1 MLPNDDLKDKDL
13 NLALS
18 SNVLILFD
26 EFVHHGRAN
35 QMKAFVSAGSTQIR
49 RAYDRSAKNR
59 VRRASIVATG
69 NEKEYLSDLSG
80 DRRYISIEVKST
92 VNFDE
97 HPIRYDEAYAEAL
110 YLIQQP
116 DYRPSLTKEEVDE
129 ISDNNK
135 DFAEPNQCEESILRF
150 FRKPLDGEVGS
161 WYSASDIR
169 DTILS
174 RSSISS
180 YELPVRSIGIAMNS
194 LGFSMIKPQN
204 RARYLAVIIS
214 ENEYAQA
221 LLSKSSQPV
230 SA

>member
-1 MLPNDDLKDKDL
+1 MD
-13 NLALS
+13 S
-18 SNVLILFD
+18 
-26 EFVHHGRAN
+26 
-35 QMKAFVSAGSTQIR
+35 
-49 RAYDRSAKNR
+49 SAKNR

-116 DYRPSLTKEEVDE
+116 DYRPSLTKEEVEE

-161 WYSASDIR
+161 WYSISDVR
-169 DTILS
+169 DLILYKS
-174 RSSISS
+174 QIPPS
-180 YELPVRSIGIAMNS
+180 ELPLRNVAQSLKT
-194 LGFSMIKPQN
+194 LGFRCTKPHN
-204 RARYLAVIIS
+204 KTRYWAVEITD
-214 ENEYAQA
+214 EEYFSNMQKPA
-221 LLSKSSQPV
+221 
-230 SA
+230 